1 MRHHH
6 IDRGDA
12 ADVAMKTLPLV
23 GLLLA
28 FATPS
33 FAQVDRNAAAAKA
46 EACPGDN
53 GGITLSPGFCA
64 TVFADNIGHAR
75 HLVVAPNGVVY
86 VNTWSGRYYGNDM
99 PPAGGFLVAL
109 QDTKGDGR
117 ADVVT
122 RFGDDAAHGSH
133 GGTGIALH
141 NGALYAEMNDRII
154 RYTIPAGAIVPT
166 GSPDVV
172 VSGLPL
178 TGDHPMHPFLID
190 PQGNMYVDLGSA
202 TNSCQVQNRTLD
214 SPGINPC
221 TELETRGGT
230 WRFDANRTGQLFS
243 AAERFATGLRNG
255 EGFAIDSAGR
265 MYVTQHGRDQL
276 SENWPNLYRPQQ
288 GPNLPAE
295 ELLRLERGA
304 DYGWPQ
310 CYFDGEQQKLVLAP
324 EYGGDGG

>member
-109 QDTKGDGR
+109 QDTK
-117 ADVVT
+117 VT
-122 RFGDDAAHGSH
+122 GAPTSLLASVMTPRTEAMAALASH
-133 GGTGIALH
+133 CITARS
-141 NGALYAEMNDRII
+141 MR
-154 RYTIPAGAIVPT
+154 
-166 GSPDVV
+166 
-172 VSGLPL
+172 
-178 TGDHPMHPFLID
+178 
-190 PQGNMYVDLGSA
+190 
-202 TNSCQVQNRTLD
+202 
-214 SPGINPC
+214 
-221 TELETRGGT
+221 
-230 WRFDANRTGQLFS
+230 
-243 AAERFATGLRNG
+243 
-255 EGFAIDSAGR
+255 
-265 MYVTQHGRDQL
+265 
-276 SENWPNLYRPQQ
+276 
-288 GPNLPAE
+288 
-295 ELLRLERGA
+295 
-304 DYGWPQ
+304 
-310 CYFDGEQQKLVLAP
+310 K
-324 EYGGDGG
+324 